1 MPITLMI
8 MLLLMFFYINNWD
21 ISLLFGLVLTACIL
35 GLYISTIYFE
45 QLKNKY
51 GFSSLMFILSNILFH
66 ICPLFYIINVKVHNL
81 FNTLA
86 FTCGILII
94 YSYLYANKIHQI
106 YAFIPS
112 YNYLLFIIL
121 SIISVICN
129 YNFMI

>member
-1 MPITLMI
+1 MPITLII

-35 GLYISTIYFE
+35 GLYISIVYFE

-51 GFSSLMFILSNILFH
+51 GFSSLMFILSNILLH
-66 ICPLFYIINVKVHNL
+66 IIPLFYIINIKVHNL
-81 FNTLA
+81 FYTLL
-86 FTCGILII
+86 FTSIVIII
-94 YSYLYANKIHQI
+94 YSYVYANKIQQI